1 MAIDGLSRF
10 ARQLAARSQQLADMA
25 AQKRRDQIAREL
37 AQLAPSAD
45 IERDAAQGRIV
56 ARAPD
61 IARRAFDEAPFHQ
74 IGRGISDE

>member
-1 MAIDGLSRF
+1 
-10 ARQLAARSQQLADMA
+10 
-25 AQKRRDQIAREL
+25 
-37 AQLAPSAD
+37 
-45 IERDAAQGRIV
+45 V